1 MTIFSKKLFLKSQIQ
16 CMISNIIY
24 SNKNFLFAKI
34 IIFVKLR
41 NDKKVYEIRFE
52 DVA

>member
-1 MTIFSKKLFLKSQIQ
+1 
-16 CMISNIIY
+16 MIYIIY
-24 SNKNFLFAKI
+24 FNKNFLFAKII